1 MTNTQ
6 EWGVGSTVDRLRRV
20 FVRAPVTEG
29 DFETAAWRPPDPAA
43 LRAEHEGFV
52 ALLESLGCV
61 VEVGDAA
68 PAMVDAVYT
77 HDPVIMTPHG
87 AILLQMAKPVRR
99 PEPQL
104 TRTDLD
110 RLGVP
115 VLGQLTGAATADGG
129 DKVWFDPQTLAVGH
143 GYRTNAAG
151 IDQIRALLAP
161 HGVDV
166 VAYDMPHFRGPSEV
180 LHLMSVIS
188 PLADDL
194 AAVFEPLASVRLL
207 EFLDQ
212 RGIERVPVDEDEFH
226 SQGANSL
233 AIRPRVLVVPEGNP
247 KVAGRLRAAGCEVH
261 EFPAADLCVKG
272 DGGPTCLTQP
282 LWRAE

>member
-1 MTNTQ
+1 MTAAQ

-20 FVRAPVTEG
+20 LVRAPVTEG
-29 DFETAAWRPPDPAA
+29 DFEAAAWRTPDPAA
-43 LRAEHEGFV
+43 LRAEHAGFV

-61 VEVGDAA
+61 VEVADAA

-77 HDPVIMTPHG
+77 HDPVIMTPYG

-99 PEPQL
+99 PEPEL
-104 TRTDLD
+104 TRADLEQ
-110 RLGVP
+110 LGVP
-115 VLGQLTGAATADGG
+115 VLGKLTGDAAADGG

-151 IDQIRALLAP
+151 IGQIRELLAP

-166 VAYDMPHFRGPSEV
+166 VAYDMPHFRGPGEV

-188 PLADDL
+188 PLAHDL
-194 AAVFEPLASVRLL
+194 AAVYEPLAPVRLL

-212 RGIERVPVDEDEFH
+212 RRIERVPVDEDEFH
-226 SQGANSL
+226 SQGANIL
-233 AIRPRVLVVPEGNP
+233 AVRPRVLVVPEGNP
-247 KVAGRLRAAGCEVH
+247 KVADRLRAAGCEVH

-282 LWRAE
+282 LWRD